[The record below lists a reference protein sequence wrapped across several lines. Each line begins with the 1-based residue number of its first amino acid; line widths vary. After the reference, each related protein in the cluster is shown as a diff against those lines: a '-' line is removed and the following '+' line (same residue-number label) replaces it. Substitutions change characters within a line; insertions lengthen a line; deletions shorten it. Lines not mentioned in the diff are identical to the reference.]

1 MGDEKQ
7 MREQV
12 KGDGQPTFGSW
23 IMTIIIIKI
32 IIIIIIFNDNDDDDD
47 DDDDDAW
54 GAIEKQRLGQ

>member
-23 IMTIIIIKI
+23 IMTIIII
-32 IIIIIIFNDNDDDDD
+32 IIIIIFNDNDDDDD
-47 DDDDDAW
+47 DDDDEW

>member
-23 IMTIIIIKI
+23 IMTIIII
-32 IIIIIIFNDNDDDDD
+32 IIIIIFNDNDDDDDD

>member
-23 IMTIIIIKI
+23 IMTIIII
-32 IIIIIIFNDNDDDDD
+32 IIIIIIFNDNDDDD

>member
-23 IMTIIIIKI
+23 IMTIIII
-32 IIIIIIFNDNDDDDD
+32 IIIIIIFNDNDNDDD

>member
-23 IMTIIIIKI
+23 IMTIIII
-32 IIIIIIFNDNDDDDD
+32 IIIIFHDNDDDDD
-47 DDDDDAW
+47 DDDDDDEW

>member
-23 IMTIIIIKI
+23 IMTIIII
-32 IIIIIIFNDNDDDDD
+32 IIIIFNDD

>member
-23 IMTIIIIKI
+23 IMTIIII
-32 IIIIIIFNDNDDDDD
+32 IIIIIFNDNDDDD

>member
-23 IMTIIIIKI
+23 IMTIIII
-32 IIIIIIFNDNDDDDD
+32 IIIIFNDNDDD